1 MEALCL
7 IPGQWVWRFQ
17 LALTVLD
24 DGGNI
29 MDAAVMAAIAS
40 LRHYR
45 KPQVDLGGA
54 DGNSN
59 NTNTAPQEDAVAT
72 APILIPSHLKEP
84 TPLPLHHTPL
94 SISFAFIAME
104 DGSSL
109 STTAN
114 MSSSSGIV
122 AALVDPT
129 DREELLQSGSLTVGM
144 NVHAEVCLIDYG
156 GGCELPPPQLEKC
169 WKKAESCVRQ
179 LCTML
184 ETSLEDADQQ
194 AQKDRLEKLKQQQ
207 QQGSGVIG
215 TGPSPLGGL
224 PPLPNETSPYFEQS
238 DNPSGNVTMMGAEET
253 DAAND
258 AIKRMETEAEEAY
271 RQQALDYSQ
280 GYKAN
285 KVKEDDDHMRHSSQP
300 YFNQASKLMK
310 SLLASASQ
318 PDAKSKNDNQH
329 GNTTTNPST
338 DKASTTRKVKTA
350 KQKATNSSGPMD
362 DSEEEEETTQ
372 LLQSEFANPAVATGK
387 PMAEAKTEAAKPK
400 EEMMD
405 NDNDSDIDDLAQ
417 AIVTKKKKKKK
428 SKK

>member
-1 MEALCL
+1 
-7 IPGQWVWRFQ
+7 
-17 LALTVLD
+17 
-24 DGGNI
+24 
-29 MDAAVMAAIAS
+29 
-40 LRHYR
+40 
-45 KPQVDLGGA
+45 
-54 DGNSN
+54 
-59 NTNTAPQEDAVAT
+59 
-72 APILIPSHLKEP
+72 
-84 TPLPLHHTPL
+84 
-94 SISFAFIAME
+94 ME

-156 GGCELPPPQLEKC
+156 GGCELPPTQLEKC

-207 QQGSGVIG
+207 QQGSGIMG
-215 TGPSPLGGL
+215 TGPTPLGGL

-238 DNPSGNVTMMGAEET
+238 DNPSGDVTMMGTEET

-258 AIKRMETEAEEAY
+258 AIRRMETEAEEAY

-300 YFNQASKLMK
+300 FFNQASKLME

-318 PDAKSKNDNQH
+318 PDAAPKNDKTDGTAEANQ
-329 GNTTTNPST
+329 ST
-338 DKASTTRKVKTA
+338 DKASTKTA
-350 KQKATNSSGPMD
+350 KKVKQKEVAATTRKGAMD
-362 DSEEEEETTQ
+362 YSDEEEETTQ
-372 LLQSEFANPAVATGK
+372 LLQSEFANVAATAGK
-387 PMAEAKTEAAKPK
+387 PIVDTNTEAAKPK
-400 EEMMD
+400 METED